1 MLSFHLS
8 INVIIIVASF
18 KILDLCPI
26 ALFQQLWNTLYGLF
40 SNVVCYE
47 RSMLWTGLLW
57 TWSVMNQS
65 HHQAPQIVTWNTI
78 NQ

>member
-26 ALFQQLWNTLYGLF
+26 ALFQQLWNTLYSEASKL
-40 SNVVCYE
+40 V
-47 RSMLWTGLLW
+47 LD
-57 TWSVMNQS
+57 
-65 HHQAPQIVTWNTI
+65 
-78 NQ
+78 